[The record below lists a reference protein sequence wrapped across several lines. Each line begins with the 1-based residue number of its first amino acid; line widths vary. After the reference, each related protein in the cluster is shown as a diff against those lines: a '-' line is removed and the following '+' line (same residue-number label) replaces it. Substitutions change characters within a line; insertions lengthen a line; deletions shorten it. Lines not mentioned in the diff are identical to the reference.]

1 MIKKF
6 RKLKKCGL
14 EANNIV
20 ILLVQGFFDV
30 LSSTKIGVLY
40 NQCQINLL
48 KVQVCSFHF
57 FY

>member
-20 ILLVQGFFDV
+20 IVLVQEFFDV

-48 KVQVCSFHF
+48 KFQVCSFYF

>member
-6 RKLKKCGL
+6 KKLKKCGL

-48 KVQVCSFHF
+48 KFQGCSFYF

>member
-48 KVQVCSFHF
+48 NFQGCSFYF

>member
-20 ILLVQGFFDV
+20 ILLVPGFFDV
-30 LSSTKIGVLY
+30 LLSTKIGILF

-48 KVQVCSFHF
+48 KF
-57 FY
+57 